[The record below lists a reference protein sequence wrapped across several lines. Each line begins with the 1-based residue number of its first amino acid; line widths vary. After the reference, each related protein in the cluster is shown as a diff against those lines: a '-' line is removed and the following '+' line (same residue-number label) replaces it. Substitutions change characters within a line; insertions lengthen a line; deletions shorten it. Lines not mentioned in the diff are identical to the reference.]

1 MPINLFTLVPF
12 VLIAT
17 FTPGPANISS
27 ASMGI
32 LHGYRKTL
40 HFLAGLSAAFFLVLV
55 LTGLIS
61 AALLNAIP
69 GLESI
74 LRYVGAAYILYLAF
88 AILKASY
95 TFETGEAKQM
105 RFIHGFTLNMLNPK
119 MFVFILT
126 LFSTFLA
133 PITDNPPLFALA
145 ILLITLT
152 GFCAISTWT
161 LFGTVIKNYLRS
173 PRIKTAVDI
182 IMALLLVYT
191 AVDLAGI
198 L

>member
-1 MPINLFTLVPF
+1 MPVNLFALISF
-12 VLIAT
+12 VLITT

-40 HFLAGLSAAFFLVLV
+40 RFLAGLTAAFFLMLLLSGWLSAVL
-55 LTGLIS
+55 LRTF
-61 AALLNAIP
+61 P
-69 GLESI
+69 GLETI

-95 TFETGEAKQM
+95 TFETGEVKEMQ
-105 RFIHGFTLNMLNPK
+105 FLHGFTLNILNPK
-119 MFVFILT
+119 LIIFTLT
-126 LFSTFLA
+126 LFSAFLA
-133 PITDNPPLFALA
+133 PITDNAALLALA
-145 ILLITLT
+145 LILLTLT
-152 GFCAISTWT
+152 GFCATSTWT

-173 PRIKTAVDI
+173 PRVKLAVNI
-182 IMALLLVYT
+182 IMALFLVYT
-191 AVDLAGI
+191 AVELSGI